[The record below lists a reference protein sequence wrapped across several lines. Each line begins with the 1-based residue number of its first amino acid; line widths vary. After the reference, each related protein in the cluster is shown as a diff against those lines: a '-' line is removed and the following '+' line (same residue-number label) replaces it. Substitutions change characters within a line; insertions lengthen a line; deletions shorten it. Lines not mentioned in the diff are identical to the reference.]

1 MIYLDNAA
9 STPVRPEALDA
20 MLPHLRKGGHGNPS
34 SLHSYGRA
42 AERAIAAARRQVA
55 SLVGASSPSEILLT
69 SGGTESD
76 NLAILG
82 AAGAAAR
89 RGAPRRIVTT
99 AIEHEAVL
107 GPCRRLASSG
117 FAVEYVPPDG
127 AGRVDAAAVAGAVS
141 DGGGACLVSM
151 MLANNEVGAVQP
163 VAEAARMCRGTGAV
177 FHTDAVQAAGKI
189 PVDAGRLG
197 VDLLSVSAHKIG
209 GPKGAGA
216 LYARRGTL
224 LDPLV
229 LGGGQEHGMRSGT
242 ENVPAI
248 AGFGRACEL
257 AERELGESASRAR
270 RLRDRLVA
278 GVAASVPHSAC
289 NGPEPGPAAASS
301 SGRGPSAQP
310 PGPPA
315 VLPGTAHFTFLGV
328 SGEDL
333 LLKLDEEGIAASTGS
348 ACTVKT
354 QKASHVL
361 EAMGFTHE
369 QVSGSLRLSVGAS
382 NTDDEIDRTVSALA
396 VIVADLRRVSPHR
409 AKYGM

>member
-20 MLPHLRKGGHGNPS
+20 MLPHLREGGHGNPS

-42 AERAIAAARRQVA
+42 AERALAAARRRVA

-69 SGGTESD
+69 SGGTESN

-89 RGAPRRIVTT
+89 RGAPRRIVST

-117 FAVEYVPPDG
+117 FDVEYVRPDG
-127 AGRVDAAAVAGAVS
+127 AGRVDAGAVADAVS

-163 VAEAARMCRGTGAV
+163 VGEAARMCGGSGAV

-189 PVDAGRLG
+189 PVDAAGLG

-216 LYARRGTL
+216 LYVRRGTA

-229 LGGGQEHGMRSGT
+229 LGGGQEGGMRSGT

-257 AERELGESASRAR
+257 AGSELGESAARAR
-270 RLRDRLVA
+270 ALRDRLVA

-289 NGPEPGPAAASS
+289 NGPEPRPAGPPGGGPAAAAA
-301 SGRGPSAQP
+301 RA
-310 PGPPA
+310 PA

-354 QKASHVL
+354 QRASHVL

-369 QVSGSLRLSVGAS
+369 QVSGSLRLSIGAS
-382 NTDDEIDRTVSALA
+382 NTADEIDRTVSALA
-396 VIVADLRRVSPHR
+396 KIVADLRRVSPHR
-409 AKYGM
+409 AKYGA

>member
-20 MLPHLRKGGHGNPS
+20 MLPHLREGGHGNPS

-42 AERAIAAARRQVA
+42 AERALAAARRRVA

-69 SGGTESD
+69 SGGTESN

-89 RGAPRRIVTT
+89 RGAPRRIVST

-107 GPCRRLASSG
+107 GPCRRLAASG
-117 FAVEYVPPDG
+117 FDVEYVPPDG
-127 AGRVDAAAVAGAVS
+127 AGRVDAGAVADAVS
-141 DGGGACLVSM
+141 RGGACLVSM

-163 VAEAARMCRGTGAV
+163 VEEAARMCGGSGAV

-189 PVDAGRLG
+189 PVDAARLG

-216 LYARRGTL
+216 LYVRRGTA

-229 LGGGQEHGMRSGT
+229 LGGGQEGGKRSGT

-257 AERELGESASRAR
+257 AGSELGESAARAR
-270 RLRDRLVA
+270 ALRDRLVA

-289 NGPEPGPAAASS
+289 NGPEPGPA
-301 SGRGPSAQP
+301 GP
-310 PGPPA
+310 PGGPAAAAARAPA

-369 QVSGSLRLSVGAS
+369 QVSGSLRLSIGAS
-382 NTDDEIDRTVSALA
+382 NTADEIDRTVSALA
-396 VIVADLRRVSPHR
+396 RIVADLRRVSPHR
-409 AKYGM
+409 AKYGA